1 MCLAGI
7 SSCIFGVLILISSIF
22 IILHKTERVRFLKNI
37 SIKSIFKVL
46 GRTALGV
53 ILVYFGSDLLYV
65 NYKQLHDFGLLQ
77 TLEEFDVA
85 EQARIANHSK
95 FDSNVTHTMSS
106 NFDAWYTQHT
116 AIALNGALIIS
127 GMIALV
133 GVLWLINVFTKS
145 LSYPDNMSIPT
156 KSNQEIET
164 EQHNFLIKH
173 VVLLFRIRLLVVTFV
188 ALAIGYY
195 LWHLFDIISNSAHS
209 NIAAMLLLKQN
220 LLTKPNASSDNIQTI
235 INNKDKLKNFYY
247 LTEKEFIATI
257 TLTIFAISGLAVLI
271 KMFLSPMSLGTK
283 QNDSDNKAPNY
294 ARITGKI
301 NNDIPT
307 NDTMSA
313 LNSFVQS
320 VTRSDNNHEKESKL

>member
-1 MCLAGI
+1 MLDIIEVLCLTCVSFFVIRFACLNIIKDAYSRGI
-7 SSCIFGVLILISSIF
+7 NIFNNPDLHTFKNLFFFIATIFGTILILFCYCYLTILVVGEIKFYEQYRLYTLYLTRILAIIIILLF
-22 IILHKTERVRFLKNI
+22 IIGIVTWIV
-37 SIKSIFKVL
+37 
-46 GRTALGV
+46 
-53 ILVYFGSDLLYV
+53 
-65 NYKQLHDFGLLQ
+65 
-77 TLEEFDVA
+77 
-85 EQARIANHSK
+85 SK
-95 FDSNVTHTMSS
+95 
-106 NFDAWYTQHT
+106 
-116 AIALNGALIIS
+116 I
-127 GMIALV
+127 
-133 GVLWLINVFTKS
+133 TKS
-145 LSYPDNMSIPT
+145 LSYPDNLSITT

-220 LLTKPNASSDNIQTI
+220 LLTPTTTNVNDNIQTI
-235 INNKDKLKNFYY
+235 INNAGKLKNFYY

-271 KMFLSPMSLGTK
+271 KMFLSPMSLVTK
-283 QNDSDNKAPNY
+283 QNDSENQTPDY

-307 NDTMSA
+307 NNTMSA